1 MSGAVSR
8 KRRGDEVQASR
19 LKNDRFQ
26 KKRKRQQSAYHSDSD
41 SIEGGDSDDDNEDLK
56 APTSLGLEGGDD
68 DGSDDGFQAVDLL
81 DSDEE
86 NLDALADDGATSDEN
101 DEMDL
106 DGVDDDSEDG
116 EDDSD
121 SLDSLSDGGSAQKTK
136 KKEPKKTS
144 PTKAKGKLAVSQRG
158 VPAARDAPTD
168 SEGDDDDDDDD
179 DEEDDNAYGSG
190 DDDSD
195 NVGEGARGVP
205 KSKRNDPATF
215 ATSLSKIL
223 GTKLSSTRRADPV
236 LARSADARE
245 SSRRVVDAGLEEK
258 ARRQMRLEK
267 RAALERGRVKDV
279 LIATAR
285 PQAEGA
291 DSDKVDTVGET
302 TTTILATERRLRKV
316 AQRGVVQLFNAVR
329 AAQVQAAQARKQAK
343 VEGIIGMDK
352 REAKVTD
359 MSRKGFLDLI
369 ASGGGGLKKGGLE
382 EA

>member
-1 MSGAVSR
+1 MSAISR
-8 KRRGDEVQASR
+8 KRRGDEASASR
-19 LKNDRFQ
+19 PKNDRFQ
-26 KKRKRQQSAYHSDSD
+26 KKRKRAQQMAYHSDSD
-41 SIEGGDSDDDNEDLK
+41 SIEGGSDDEEPKTADLVD
-56 APTSLGLEGGDD
+56 EEE

-81 DSDEE
+81 DSDDE
-86 NLDALADDGATSDEN
+86 NLDALADDGATSDEDEN
-101 DEMDL
+101 DEVDL
-106 DGVDDDSEDG
+106 EGIESGDDDENDHN
-116 EDDSD
+116 DDED
-121 SLDSLSDGGSAQKTK
+121 SLDSLSDNGKKQKQNKTK
-136 KKEPKKTS
+136 P
-144 PTKAKGKLAVSQRG
+144 AQR

-168 SEGDDDDDDDD
+168 SEGDDD
-179 DEEDDNAYGSG
+179 EEDDDAYNSG
-190 DDDSD
+190 GDSD
-195 NVGEGARGVP
+195 NGAGAAP

-223 GTKLSSTRRADPV
+223 GTKLSTTRRADPV

-245 SSRRVVDAGLEEK
+245 ASRRVVDAGLEEK

-285 PQAEGA
+285 PVS
-291 DSDKVDTVGET
+291 DSVTAGDAAGELNVGET

-329 AAQVQAAQARKQAK
+329 AAQVKAAQAKKQAK
-343 VEGIIGMDK
+343 AEGLIGMDK
-352 REAKVTD
+352 REAKVTE

-369 ASGGGGLKKGGLE
+369 ASGGGELKKGGLE

>member
-19 LKNDRFQ
+19 PKNDRFQ
-26 KKRKRQQSAYHSDSD
+26 KKRKRQQNAYHSDSD
-41 SIEGGDSDDDNEDLK
+41 SIEGGDDDEDLK
-56 APTSLGLEGGDD
+56 VPKTAGLADENDEEE

-81 DSDEE
+81 DSDNEA
-86 NLDALADDGATSDEN
+86 LDALADDGATSDEN
-101 DEMDL
+101 DEVDL
-106 DGVDDDSEDG
+106 EGVDDDDSENGDDDG
-116 EDDSD
+116 EED
-121 SLDSLSDGGSAQKTK
+121 SLDSLSDGGK
-136 KKEPKKTS
+136 KQS
-144 PTKAKGKLAVSQRG
+144 PAKAKTAQRS
-158 VPAARDAPTD
+158 VAAARDAPTD
-168 SEGDDDDDDDD
+168 SDNDDDS
-179 DEEDDNAYGSG
+179 DNEAYGSG
-190 DDDSD
+190 DDSD
-195 NVGEGARGVP
+195 DGEGAHGAP
-205 KSKRNDPATF
+205 KSKRNDPTTF

-223 GTKLSSTRRADPV
+223 GTKLSTTRRADPV

-245 SSRRVVDAGLEEK
+245 ASRRVVDAGLEEK

-285 PQAEGA
+285 PQAAEGA
-291 DSDKVDTVGET
+291 GEDTADVNVGET

-329 AAQVQAAQARKQAK
+329 AAQVKASQAKKQAK
-343 VEGIIGMDK
+343 VEGMIGMDK
-352 REAKVTD
+352 REAKVTE

>member
-8 KRRGDEVQASR
+8 KRRGDEAQASR
-19 LKNDRFQ
+19 PKNDRFQ
-26 KKRKRQQSAYHSDSD
+26 KKRKRQQNAYHSDSD
-41 SIEGGDSDDDNEDLK
+41 SIEGGDDDEDLK
-56 APTSLGLEGGDD
+56 VPNTAGLEDENN

-81 DSDEE
+81 DSDNEA
-86 NLDALADDGATSDEN
+86 LDALADDGATSDEN
-101 DEMDL
+101 DEVDL
-106 DGVDDDSEDG
+106 EGLDDDDSENGD
-116 EDDSD
+116 ED
-121 SLDSLSDGGSAQKTK
+121 SLDSLSDGGRKQTPS
-136 KKEPKKTS
+136 
-144 PTKAKGKLAVSQRG
+144 KAKTAQHNVA
-158 VPAARDAPTD
+158 AARDAPTD
-168 SEGDDDDDDDD
+168 SEGDDSDD
-179 DEEDDNAYGSG
+179 AYGSG
-190 DDDSD
+190 DDSD
-195 NVGEGARGVP
+195 GGEGTRGAR

-285 PQAEGA
+285 PQAAEGA
-291 DSDKVDTVGET
+291 GDDTAAVNVGET

-329 AAQVQAAQARKQAK
+329 AAQVKAAQAKKQAK
-343 VEGIIGMDK
+343 TEGMIGMDK
-352 REAKVTD
+352 REAKVTE